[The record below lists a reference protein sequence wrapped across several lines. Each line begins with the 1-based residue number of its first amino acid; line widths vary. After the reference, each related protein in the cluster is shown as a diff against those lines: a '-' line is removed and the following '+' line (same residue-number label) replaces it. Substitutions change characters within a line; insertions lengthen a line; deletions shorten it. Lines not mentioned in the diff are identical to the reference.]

1 MHTSFFYAQSPD
13 FHKLGDWKQSSK
25 QDSLACQGRDNR
37 DNFSAVK
44 SQFQFTDSVANNL
57 FIIQTATL
65 FRLRSHIQRIVKYVC
80 FGSIGI
86 LKSVRIIL

>member
-1 MHTSFFYAQSPD
+1 MHTSFFM
-13 FHKLGDWKQSSK
+13 HKAPTFTSWEIG
-25 QDSLACQGRDNR
+25 NR
-37 DNFSAVK
+37 VQNKIVLLVKVGIIGTTFSAVK

-80 FGSIGI
+80 FGFIGI

>member
-65 FRLRSHIQRIVKYVC
+65 FRLRSHRSEERRVGKECRSRWSPYH
-80 FGSIGI
+80 
-86 LKSVRIIL
+86 